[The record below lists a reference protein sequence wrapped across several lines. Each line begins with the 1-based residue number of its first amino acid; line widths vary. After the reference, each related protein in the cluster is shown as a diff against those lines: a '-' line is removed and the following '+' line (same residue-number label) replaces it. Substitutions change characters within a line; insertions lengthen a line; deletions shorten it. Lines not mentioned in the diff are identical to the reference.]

1 MTSQRGFWDD
11 DSDESID
18 ARFRKFHAAHPEVY
32 EHLRD
37 LCFQWRESTGS
48 PWSIKGAF
56 EVLRWERHIKGL
68 PDPEEDFKLNN
79 NYHSRY
85 ARLLM
90 ESEPALDGL
99 FELRRLASVGS

>member
-11 DSDESID
+11 DDDSID
-18 ARFRKFHAAHPEVY
+18 ARFRRFHARHPEVY
-32 EHLRD
+32 DHLRT
-37 LCFQWRESTGS
+37 LCFQWKESTTK

-56 EVLRWERHIKGL
+56 EVLRWERWVKGL
-68 PDPEEDFKLNN
+68 PDAEEAWKLNH

-90 ESEPALDGL
+90 EREPALDGL